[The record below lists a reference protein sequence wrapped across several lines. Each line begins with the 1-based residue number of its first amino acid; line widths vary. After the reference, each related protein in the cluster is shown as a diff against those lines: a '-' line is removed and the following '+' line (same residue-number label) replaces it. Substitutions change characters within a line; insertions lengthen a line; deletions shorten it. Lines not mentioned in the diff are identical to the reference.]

1 MSEFK
6 REGDK
11 LYILNHVSR
20 RSISINSMV
29 YTNTEKLTERLD
41 SWIEHNHN
49 GGDKLFSEL
58 LSKLKKEF
66 NGNEDVFLSNK
77 EDIVSIC
84 IKIYKDGE
92 YDNYEHEE

>member
-11 LYILNHVSR
+11 LYILNYSNKR
-20 RSISINSMV
+20 CSTINSMV
-29 YTNTEKLTERLD
+29 YTNTETLIKYLD
-41 SWIEHNHN
+41 SWIEYNNRN
-49 GGDKLFSEL
+49 GGSFYEL

-66 NGNEDVFLSNK
+66 NGNEDLTLSSS
-77 EDIVSIC
+77 EDMLSIF

-92 YDNYEHEE
+92 YDNYEYEE

>member
-11 LYILNHVSR
+11 LYILNHVNI
-20 RSISINSMV
+20 RSILINSMV
-29 YTNTEKLTERLD
+29 YTNIENLIKYLD
-41 SWIEHNHN
+41 SWIEHNSHN
-49 GGDKLFSEL
+49 GDKSFFEL

-66 NGNEDVFLSNK
+66 NGNEDISLSDK
-77 EDIVSIC
+77 EDILSIS

-92 YDNYEHEE
+92 YDNYENEE